1 MGKIFSTKKTANMVL
16 IIMAISIVLALMAP
30 SVLGKGAARG
40 GGFGRRGGGG
50 GGGRFTKGNRVRGH
64 STSSA
69 VALDAGPAFG
79 FVPLMLFLLSVFLL
93 V

>member
-30 SVLGKGAARG
+30 SALGKGAARG
-40 GGFGRRGGGG
+40 GGFGRRGG

-79 FVPLMLFLLSVFLL
+79 FVQLTLFLLSAFLL